1 MWWLSIV
8 WWVAAVTGVAGV
20 IAAMVMERH
29 RRIALWVATGG
40 LTVAGVLGLA
50 SIGIFILV
58 GAGVCAAVAARAGP
72 RGSTPDRT
80 STGRPAET

>member
-8 WWVAAVTGVAGV
+8 WWVAAVTGVAGM

-29 RRIALWVATGG
+29 RRTALWLATGG

-50 SIGIFILV
+50 SIGVFILI
-58 GAGVCAAVAARAGP
+58 GAGVCAVAAVRADS